1 MFFGIMNPKPSR
13 KDRSASYKYDII
25 ICAYRRTVLKI
36 LKSVNYETSA
46 RFNSF
51 FKTCVWLNLRS
62 RAEDTNSANI
72 LNSELG
78 HFIAII
84 EAPGRV
90 IWPSSKY
97 GYLMSQRCPYLRVI
111 RSTKCGSNIFRLIEL
126 CKIQNF
132 QNYRPVLCFPNV
144 APKVPVKHFQSI
156 RKHWFRT

>member
-25 ICAYRRTVLKI
+25 ISAYRRTVFKI
-36 LKSVNYETSA
+36 LKSVDYETSA
-46 RFNSF
+46 CFNSL

-62 RAEDTNSANI
+62 RAKDANSAII

-78 HFIAII
+78 HFITII
-84 EAPGRV
+84 ETPGRV

-111 RSTKCGSNIFRLIEL
+111 RSTKCGSNIFRIIEL
-126 CKIQNF
+126 RKIQNF
-132 QNYRPVLCFPNV
+132 QNYRPVLCFPNI
-144 APKVPVKHFQSI
+144 APKVPLKHFKSI
-156 RKHWFRT
+156 RKLRFRT